1 MCRKNTESEN
11 PKVVRTKNGRTM
23 FLSSCSGCNSKTSKI
38 LKEQEAIG
46 LLISLGIRTP
56 FTQILFL
63 GLILFQKHKMNEK
76 INKFN

>member
-1 MCRKNTESEN
+1 
-11 PKVVRTKNGRTM
+11 M
-23 FLSSCSGCNSKTSKI
+23 FLSSCSECNSKTSKI

-56 FTQILFL
+56 LTQILFL
-63 GLILFQKHKMNEK
+63 GLILFQKYKMNEK